1 METFLTILLDGLQF
15 SSYLFIV
22 SAGLTIIF
30 GVMKILNVA
39 HGSFY
44 AWGAYTAA
52 FFIGKFSDMGMPDA
66 IGFLII
72 VAAAIVVGLILG
84 FVIEQ
89 GILKYMYHRDEVLIV
104 LATFGL
110 FLVLE
115 DIILIAFGTDPYFA
129 YQPMALLDSVEL
141 GGIVRDVYGL
151 TLIAVAALV
160 ALGCWYLLNKTK
172 WGTLLKAVIYDREMG
187 ISMGIN
193 VPLVYTLTFIGGAI
207 LGGLGGAYIAPT
219 ISVAPGLGTEVI
231 VLSFAVVVV
240 GGMGSIAGAAIG
252 SIIIGNNKNRMVN
265 VVVVDPPEPF
275 ISFRYRC
282 DSRFEL
288 TQLEDMLV
296 DNKSYGLFVI
306 DRSEAAYGI
315 ASGKRIHVQ
324 EHLVSNIMGKHR
336 QGGQSAQRFER
347 LIEEAAHNFFKR
359 ATEHACNYWLPNLEN
374 IQAVII
380 GGPGATKDFVVKN
393 DYFHHEITKKI
404 AKTTFDVGYSNES
417 GVRELVDN
425 AGDLM
430 GEIELDQERQS
441 MNVFLRELV
450 QQQPKATY
458 GEAMIRQALEGGAVS
473 TLLISES
480 LRKNIVELE
489 CQSCQ
494 HTWSATLNRNQALP
508 ACPSCKAKDDAIKEV
523 GSKSLIDHLSELAL
537 ASRSEVVFISIDT
550 EEGAQL
556 MNGFGG
562 LAAVLR
568 YPIM

>member
-66 IGFLII
+66 MGFLII
-72 VAAAIVVGLILG
+72 VAAAIVVGVILG

-141 GGIVRDVYGL
+141 GGIIRDVYGL
-151 TLIAVAALV
+151 TLIVVAALV

-172 WGTLLKAVIYDREMG
+172 WGTLLKAVIFDREMG

-231 VLSFAVVVV
+231 ILSFAVVVV

-252 SIIIGNNKNRMVN
+252 SIIIGILRALAVHELPQVELF
-265 VVVVDPPEPF
+265 VVFAVMAVVLVFRPE
-275 ISFRYRC
+275 
-282 DSRFEL
+282 
-288 TQLEDMLV
+288 
-296 DNKSYGLFVI
+296 GLFAPAKP
-306 DRSEAAYGI
+306 R
-315 ASGKRIHVQ
+315 
-324 EHLVSNIMGKHR
+324 
-336 QGGQSAQRFER
+336 
-347 LIEEAAHNFFKR
+347 
-359 ATEHACNYWLPNLEN
+359 
-374 IQAVII
+374 
-380 GGPGATKDFVVKN
+380 
-393 DYFHHEITKKI
+393 KI
-404 AKTTFDVGYSNES
+404 
-417 GVRELVDN
+417 
-425 AGDLM
+425 
-430 GEIELDQERQS
+430 
-441 MNVFLRELV
+441 
-450 QQQPKATY
+450 
-458 GEAMIRQALEGGAVS
+458 
-473 TLLISES
+473 
-480 LRKNIVELE
+480 
-489 CQSCQ
+489 
-494 HTWSATLNRNQALP
+494 
-508 ACPSCKAKDDAIKEV
+508 
-523 GSKSLIDHLSELAL
+523 
-537 ASRSEVVFISIDT
+537 
-550 EEGAQL
+550 
-556 MNGFGG
+556 
-562 LAAVLR
+562 
-568 YPIM
+568 